1 MEVQVPPKILPM
13 DPVQVVEGET
23 ASVKCKA
30 TGKPPPKYQWIKLDG
45 RRDLSK
51 TDRFSVKELT
61 GEHAF

>member
-1 MEVQVPPKILPM
+1 M

-30 TGKPPPKYQWIKLDG
+30 TGKPLPKYQWIKLDG